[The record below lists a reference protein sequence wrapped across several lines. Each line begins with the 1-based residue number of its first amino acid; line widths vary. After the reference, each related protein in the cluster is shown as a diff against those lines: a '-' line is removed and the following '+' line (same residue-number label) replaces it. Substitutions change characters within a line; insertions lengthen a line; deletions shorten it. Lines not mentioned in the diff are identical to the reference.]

1 MDEAS
6 SWNYEDWAELIFS
19 NFFNEENAGEE
30 ILFAV
35 DDAVLAEISGL
46 SEEGGATS
54 LARAVKSMI
63 SGQWRLAS
71 ISDTTRV
78 WKRQGG

>member
-6 SWNYEDWAELIFS
+6 SWNYEDWAELIFL
-19 NFFNEENAGEE
+19 NFFSEENGGED
-30 ILFAV
+30 ILFAI
-35 DDAVLAEISGL
+35 DDPVLAEISAL

-54 LARAVKSMI
+54 LAGAVKSRV

-71 ISDTTRV
+71 ISNTTR
-78 WKRQGG
+78 

>member
-1 MDEAS
+1 MCAKCFSGLARWGTTLMDEAS

-46 SEEGGATS
+46 SE
-54 LARAVKSMI
+54 
-63 SGQWRLAS
+63 
-71 ISDTTRV
+71 
-78 WKRQGG
+78 